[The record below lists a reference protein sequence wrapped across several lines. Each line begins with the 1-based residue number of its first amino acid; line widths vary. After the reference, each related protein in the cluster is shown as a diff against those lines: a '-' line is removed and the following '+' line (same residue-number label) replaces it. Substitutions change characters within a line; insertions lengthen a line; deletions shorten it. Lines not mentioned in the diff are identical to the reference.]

1 MKDHEDS
8 PDDSPQ
14 NEPPYYALG
23 NCNQALKRYGTLSS
37 LEKLT
42 SDELSETLK
51 NSSESES
58 EDEDHS
64 TNTDPGQTAFTQS
77 FRSWTA
83 KAGNFV
89 SEKMAF
95 FERFT
100 DDTPNGGFFD
110 R

>member
-1 MKDHEDS
+1 M
-8 PDDSPQ
+8 
-14 NEPPYYALG
+14 
-23 NCNQALKRYGTLSS
+23 KRYGTLSS

-51 NSSESES
+51 NTSESDS
-58 EDEDHS
+58 DDEEHS
-64 TNTDPGQTAFTQS
+64 HNTDPGQTTAFTSS
-77 FRSWTA
+77 FRSWTTR
-83 KAGNFV
+83 AGNYV

-100 DDTPNGGFFD
+100 DDTPSGGFFD